1 MSKGVDCLI
10 EPVHGARRVGRVAL
24 LLAAISA
31 MAAVPALAQS
41 EEIEPR
47 TIGERGTTL
56 VGLAG
61 FIDKFYSSEEVL
73 PINYSAQIDVAR
85 FVTSRFAV
93 RGGLVGTGS
102 VRGENTDDLASGPGA
117 PALHALAGL
126 LYYLTPE
133 SMVSLYGGAE
143 YWAQLT
149 RRTSPDSGSLV
160 GKAGIQAVVSSRV
173 SFFIEAGYGMRLTR
187 DEEDQLMSRL
197 VGQIGVR
204 LKF

>member
-10 EPVHGARRVGRVAL
+10 EPVRGARRVGRVAL

-31 MAAVPALAQS
+31 MAAMPALAQS

-85 FVTSRFAV
+85 FVTNRFAV
-93 RGGLVGTGS
+93 RGGQVETGS
-102 VRGENTDDLASGPGA
+102 VRGENTDDLQSQTEGDAWLMTSTPPRV
-117 PALHALAGL
+117 PAFSDLQRVHSARRRVAG
-126 LYYLTPE
+126 
-133 SMVSLYGGAE
+133 
-143 YWAQLT
+143 WN
-149 RRTSPDSGSLV
+149 RRGHRRRAIRD
-160 GKAGIQAVVSSRV
+160 AVV
-173 SFFIEAGYGMRLTR
+173 
-187 DEEDQLMSRL
+187 
-197 VGQIGVR
+197 
-204 LKF
+204 